1 MKNKF
6 LVKFIYQNCI
16 IYIYIYILRRCHG
29 PKYGLCPMFSA
40 SPLSCSVFPSAF
52 IWACIVWFVLWSLC
66 WIKLNLIHR
75 PTPKKIVWD
84 VRVCASQHILFDYA
98 ILCMPNPFG
107 LIYIG
112 KVLSRIVGLYFI
124 LFLIL
129 QSILCFFFFWV
140 KVGLKI
146 IFWGWRFM

>member
-1 MKNKF
+1 MYF
-6 LVKFIYQNCI
+6 

-40 SPLSCSVFPSAF
+40 SPLSCSVFPSGF
-52 IWACIVWFVLWSLC
+52 IWACIVLFVLWSLC

-75 PTPKKIVWD
+75 PTRKKIFWD
-84 VRVCASQHILFDYA
+84 VRVRASQHILFDYA

-124 LFLIL
+124 VFNFAKYIY
-129 QSILCFFFFWV
+129 IYIYIVFGG